1 MKRPVNAHNFQKT
14 KDSLPVYKPGFGLRS
29 EIASGISANRSQI
42 GFLEVTPENYLPDVR
57 SIEWLERF
65 VQDVPLISHSVSL
78 SLGSVDELD
87 LKFLH
92 ELKWFAN
99 HFNVAWFSDH
109 LSFSSVDGQY
119 TYDLFPMP
127 FSLKSARYVADRI
140 LRAQEIVG
148 RPLIIEN
155 IPYYIDSPPGDITES
170 QFITA
175 VAEFAD
181 CGLLLDLNNHVV
193 NSINHNFDAAERLEQ
208 LPLERV
214 VQIHMA
220 GHSRY
225 DQRAIDTH
233 GAAIGDE
240 SFDLLKLVCERT
252 AVNAIMVERDQNFPS
267 FEDLMN
273 ELAHIRE
280 VQETT
285 QSSEASGD
293 KRSAPAPATPVADSN
308 SPAFDEQ
315 DGETLS
321 QLSRYQRF
329 FYNNWDSRRVPNSIE
344 TVLSDVPA
352 PEAEEFSGVDH
363 RGVGVYAWLRNQTRL
378 STLGSIFPCCW
389 KLLPA
394 DYYGT
399 MEQYFSEFPSRSR
412 DILKM
417 GDAFPHF
424 IAKLAADGRVAPF
437 VPQLAEFELTRHR
450 LRSVQKRAITTPAD
464 VDLNSFEFL
473 TAHKPVVVPGL
484 ELRSYSYPIDQI
496 HAQLTSQ
503 STSACKLQIEASSA
517 HLALYPVAGRWEPQI
532 LSLSQQALQLL
543 ARSVEK
549 RSSYLQL
556 IGAVTGK
563 GASAEAIA
571 AAISLLRLLHQ
582 HGVFVSIEQTASTP
596 AHAKAPEQED
606 WSAFHAD
613 TTTSGAHET
622 LRTALELWHAR
633 NFANCPCNG
642 DQNECMAR
650 RAPSATAIDI
660 GAGAG
665 KDTELLLS
673 NSWRVVALDANSGA
687 LQKLAASLN
696 EAAMARLRIEE
707 VTMEKAILPESDLI
721 NASLS
726 LPFCPPAFFDDT
738 WKKIV
743 QSLKSGGIFCGH
755 FFGPYDDWAES
766 LSVVSKTR
774 LEKMLEPFEVSMLEE
789 QRGPVMLANGGVK
802 QGHIFSVVAIKR

>member
-1 MKRPVNAHNFQKT
+1 MNAHNFQKT

-65 VQDVPLISHSVSL
+65 VQDGPLISHSVSL

-127 FSLKSARYVADRI
+127 FSLKSARFVADRV

-193 NSINHNFDAAERLEQ
+193 NSINHNFDAAEMLHH

-220 GHSRY
+220 GHSRH
-225 DQRAIDTH
+225 DRRAIDTH
-233 GAAIGDE
+233 GAAIDDE
-240 SFDLLKLVCERT
+240 SFDLLRLVCERT
-252 AVNAIMVERDQNFPS
+252 SVNAIMVERDQNFPP
-267 FEDLMN
+267 FESLMD
-273 ELAHIRE
+273 ELAHIRK
-280 VQETT
+280 VQENT
-285 QSSEASGD
+285 QSRYDSEFQPSEFAAPRE
-293 KRSAPAPATPVADSN
+293 RSHSVRLDVPD
-308 SPAFDEQ
+308 D
-315 DGETLS
+315 ETLTL
-321 QLSRYQRF
+321 LSHYQRF

-344 TVLSDVPA
+344 TVLSDLQAPA
-352 PEAEEFSGVDH
+352 DEFSGVDH
-363 RGVGVYAWLRNQTRL
+363 RGIGVYAWLRNQTRL
-378 STLGSIFPCCW
+378 STLASIFPCCW
-389 KLLPA
+389 KLLPQ

-399 MEQYFSEFPSRSR
+399 IEQYFSEFPARSR

-424 IAKLAADGRVAPF
+424 ISNLAADGQVAPF
-437 VPQLAEFELTRHR
+437 LPQLAEFELTRHR

-484 ELRSYSYPIDQI
+484 ELRLYSYPINQI
-496 HAQLTSQ
+496 HAQLT
-503 STSACKLQIEASSA
+503 TESACKLQIEEA
-517 HLALYPVAGRWEPQI
+517 HTQLALYPVAGRWEPQV
-532 LSLSQQALQLL
+532 LSLSPQALQLL
-543 ARSVEK
+543 ARSMEK

-556 IGAVTGK
+556 IGAITGK
-563 GASAEAIA
+563 GANAEEIA
-571 AAISLLRLLHQ
+571 AVISLLRLLHQ
-582 HGVFVSIEQTASTP
+582 HGVFVSIEPIVSATQ
-596 AHAKAPEQED
+596 AKATEREIWFD
-606 WSAFHAD
+606 FYAA
-613 TTTSGAHET
+613 TTTSGAHDT
-622 LRTALELWHAR
+622 LRTALDLWHAR
-633 NFANCPCNG
+633 NFAECHCNG
-642 DQNECMAR
+642 DYNVCTAR
-650 RAPSATAIDI
+650 LASPAMAIDI

-665 KDTELLLS
+665 KDTEYLLDHG
-673 NSWRVVALDANSGA
+673 WRVVALDANAGA
-687 LQKLAASLN
+687 LKELSVALN
-696 EAAMARLRIEE
+696 EAKKARLHIEE
-707 VTMEKAILPESDLI
+707 VSMETAMLSDVNLI

-726 LPFCPPAFFDDT
+726 LPFCPPAYFDDL

-743 QSLKSGGIFCGH
+743 NALQPGGIFCGH

-766 LSVVSKTR
+766 LSVVSKSR
-774 LEKMLEPFEVSMLEE
+774 LAQMLKPFEVHMMEE

-802 QGHIFSVVAIKR
+802 QGHIFSVVAIKN